1 MASFGYN
8 GGKYVFREGV
18 HFMDDM
24 QKSCREFTEA
34 LASSAPTPGGGGA
47 AALLGAVG
55 AALGCMVASLTIGK
69 PKYADVEEEVKAL
82 RDACDALRLRLLDGA
97 QADAE
102 GFLPLA
108 AAYRIPK
115 DDPTRAETLE
125 KATLAACEAPMEIL
139 ELCCRT
145 AKLLARLGE
154 IGSKLAI
161 SDVACGAAAC
171 RAAMQCAAMN
181 LWINIGSLRDRT
193 EAAALREKA
202 EDLLDEAEPLAE
214 KTLRNIVAELKGEE
228 A

>member
-1 MASFGYN
+1 
-8 GGKYVFREGV
+8 
-18 HFMDDM
+18 MDDM
-24 QKSCREFTEA
+24 QRTCREFTEA

-55 AALGCMVASLTIGK
+55 ASLGCMVAALTVGK

-115 DDPTRAETLE
+115 DDPTRAEVLE
-125 KATLAACEAPMEIL
+125 AATLGACEAPMEL
-139 ELCCRT
+139 LTLCCRT
-145 AKLLARLGE
+145 AKLLARLRE
-154 IGSKLAI
+154 IGSKLAL

-181 LWINIGSLRDRT
+181 LWINIGSLRDR
-193 EAAALREKA
+193 AAADALREKA
-202 EDLLDEAEPLAE
+202 EALLAEYEPIAE
-214 KTLRNIVAELKGEE
+214 KTVQEIVAELKGEE